1 MPHSQKQDMIYLRR
15 SELETLLEE
24 AACLGARKALREV
37 GLADE
42 EAAHDIRTL
51 RDLAG
56 SIKIMQRTFLQTVVR
71 WVTISFLAVI
81 VAGLAAKSGI
91 HITKQ

>member
-1 MPHSQKQDMIYLRR
+1 MPTKSQDMIYLRR

-51 RDLAG
+51 RDLSR
-56 SIKIMQRTFLQTVVR
+56 SIKAMQRTFWQTLVR
-71 WVTISFLAVI
+71 WLTVGLLAVL
-81 VAGLAAKSGI
+81 VAGIASKSGI
-91 HITKQ
+91 NFGQK